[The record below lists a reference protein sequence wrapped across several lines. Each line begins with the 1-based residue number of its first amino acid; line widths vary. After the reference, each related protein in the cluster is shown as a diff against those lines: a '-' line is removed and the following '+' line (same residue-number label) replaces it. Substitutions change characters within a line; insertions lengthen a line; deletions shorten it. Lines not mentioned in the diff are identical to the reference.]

1 MNKYTKILFTFIFCY
16 SSALSDVPQLI
27 NYQGIVSSNGSL
39 HEGLGQF
46 KFAII
51 GEGQGPEGATATAG
65 VSFGFLTNIQVAQGG
80 SGYITRPDVIITDP
94 TGVGAAAFANLNG
107 DSVSSITVTNAG
119 YGYSSSPIITISAPQ
134 SGNITTYWSN
144 DGSSTLGSEPDSAVE
159 VNVSEGI
166 FSLLLGDINLSNM
179 NPLPASVFT
188 NENVSLRIWFSD
200 LNNGFEQLTPD
211 QRIAAV
217 GYAMMSAQAAPG
229 SIDSA
234 ALAQGA
240 VTSINIAPGSIDS
253 TALAQGAITSDNIS
267 TGAITSDKIAPGAIT
282 YENLDSSLLSG
293 AGQIRGDLYLGPSVS
308 SRNRRYDVV
317 FDVPA
322 ESSSDPDLGS
332 GVAVAYN
339 NGKVYVLAGQ
349 TPGSIES
356 IYVYDSA
363 TRSWSQ
369 GASMTFPREGA
380 SSVVH
385 ANKIYVFGGVDAYF
399 DYHGGDEDHGH
410 EHGGEDVDE
419 EEVNYVRQVEVFDTE
434 TESWSIATEMP
445 ELSARRGLCSEVID
459 NIVYIMGGENSSG
472 VSNRL
477 DTYDIYSTIW
487 SIAADL
493 PVGVS
498 YAGSIAHE
506 GYIGI
511 AGGQKEYGSLWAAGA
526 YYDPQS
532 GIWESFSAQAAES
545 EGRLRPRLIAEE
557 ESSDE
562 IFIVGG
568 VNSSG
573 QRSTAV
579 DVFRP
584 GRDLYAIPIN
594 TQGYE
599 IYTGTIF
606 DDDVYF
612 WGDGL
617 YAIDDPDYYGNNYEF
632 DKKYGDSAYWRNRL
646 NCTIELS
653 LGANC
658 SLALLDNPEDT
669 DGPEIYYNQWDSV
682 QYQYGMIPR
691 HEGNITKWYMYNL
704 PAGLSFN
711 PITGEITGYPQQS
724 SGDAEISVMGISVDG
739 TASATFRMYWGEFW
753 YGY

>member
-1 MNKYTKILFTFIFCY
+1 MSKYTKILFIFIFCY

-27 NYQGIVSSNGSL
+27 NYQGIVSSNGYP

-46 KFAII
+46 KFAIV
-51 GEGQGPEGATATAG
+51 GEEQGSEGATAVAG
-65 VSFGFLTNIQVAQGG
+65 VSFSFLTNIELAQGG
-80 SGYITRPDVIITDP
+80 SGYIARPDVIITDP
-94 TGVGAAAFANLNG
+94 TGVGATAFANLTG

-119 YGYSSSPIITISAPQ
+119 YGYSSSPTITISAPQ
-134 SGNITTYWSN
+134 SGNTTTYWSN
-144 DGSSTLGSEPDSAVE
+144 DGSSMLGSEPNSAVE

-166 FSLLLGDINLSNM
+166 FSLLLGDKNLINM
-179 NPLPASVFT
+179 DPLPASVFT

-229 SIDSA
+229 SIDSK

-253 TALAQGAITSDNIS
+253 TALAQGAV
-267 TGAITSDKIAPGAIT
+267 TSDKIAQGAVTSGKIALGAIT
-282 YENLDSSLLSG
+282 YENLDSALLSS
-293 AGQIRGDLYLGPSVS
+293 AGQVRGELYLGPSVS

-317 FDVPA
+317 FDVPV

-332 GVAVAYN
+332 GVAIAYN

-385 ANKIYVFGGVDAYF
+385 SNQIYVFGGVNAYTNGH
-399 DYHGGDEDHGH
+399 DEEHGDEH
-410 EHGGEDVDE
+410 EESGAD
-419 EEVNYVRQVEVFDTE
+419 YVRQVEVFDTE
-434 TESWSIATEMP
+434 TESWGVATEMP
-445 ELSARRGLCSEVID
+445 ELSARRGLCAEVID
-459 NIVYIMGGENSSG
+459 NIVYVMGGENSYS

-477 DTYDIYSTIW
+477 DTYDLYNNTWMSE
-487 SIAADL
+487 ADL
-493 PVGVS
+493 PIGVS
-498 YAGSIAHE
+498 YSGSIAHQ

-511 AGGQKEYGSLWAAGA
+511 AGGRTEYGSLWRAGA
-526 YYDPQS
+526 YYDPTS

-545 EGRLRPRLIAEE
+545 EGRLRPRLIADE

-568 VNSSG
+568 VNSSE

-584 GRDLYAIPIN
+584 RRDLYAIPIN

-606 DDDVYF
+606 DDEVYF

-632 DKKYGDSAYWRNRL
+632 DKEYGDSAYWRNRL
-646 NCTIELS
+646 NCTSELS
-653 LGANC
+653 LGANF

-669 DGPEIYYNQWDSV
+669 DGPSFNYYSHESV
-682 QYQYGMIPR
+682 YYYEGMIPR
-691 HEGNITKWYMYNL
+691 HQGNITKWYMYNL
-704 PAGLSFN
+704 PSGLSFD
-711 PITGEITGYPQQS
+711 PITGEITGYPSQS
-724 SGDAEISVMGISVDG
+724 GSADISVMGISVDG
-739 TASATFRMYWGEFW
+739 TASTTFQLYWDELHY

>member
-1 MNKYTKILFTFIFCY
+1 MSKYTKILFVFIFCY

-27 NYQGIVSSNGSL
+27 NYQGIVSSDGSP

-46 KFAII
+46 KFAIV
-51 GEGQGPEGATATAG
+51 GEEQGSERATATAVVYNNFLVDIV
-65 VSFGFLTNIQVAQGG
+65 VSEGG
-80 SGYITRPDVIITDP
+80 SGYIAPPEVIITDS
-94 TGVGAAAFANLNG
+94 TGYGATAFANLTG
-107 DSVSSITVTNAG
+107 DSVSSIRVVTTG
-119 YGYSSSPIITISAPQ
+119 SGYSSSPTITISAPQ

-166 FSLLLGDINLSNM
+166 FSLLLGDVNLINM
-179 NPLPASVFT
+179 DPLPASVFT

-229 SIDSA
+229 SIDSK

-253 TALAQGAITSDNIS
+253 TALAQGAVTSDKIAQ
-267 TGAITSDKIAPGAIT
+267 GGVTSDKIAPGAIT
-282 YENLDSSLLSG
+282 YENLDSALLSS
-293 AGQIRGDLYLGPSVS
+293 AGQVRGDLYLGPSVN

-317 FDVPA
+317 FDVPV

-349 TPGSIES
+349 TPGSIQS

-385 ANKIYVFGGVDAYF
+385 ANKIYVFGGVNASSY
-399 DYHGGDEDHGH
+399 H
-410 EHGGEDVDE
+410 EHGEHEGEHEDDHNDE
-419 EEVNYVRQVEVFDTE
+419 EVDYYVRQVEVFDTD
-434 TESWSIATEMP
+434 TNSWGLAPNMP
-445 ELSARRGLCSEVID
+445 ELAARRGLCAEVID
-459 NIVYIMGGENSSG
+459 NVVYLVGGENSSG

-477 DTYDIYSTIW
+477 DTYDLYLNTWST
-487 SIAADL
+487 ADNL
-493 PVGVS
+493 PIGVS
-498 YAGSIAHE
+498 YSGSIAHQ

-511 AGGQKEYGSLWAAGA
+511 AGGRTEYGSLWRAGA

-532 GIWESFSAQAAES
+532 DTWESFAAQADES

-557 ESSDE
+557 GYSDE
-562 IFIVGG
+562 FYIVGG
-568 VNSSG
+568 TNSSG
-573 QRSTAV
+573 QRSTSV

-584 GRDLYAIPIN
+584 REDLYAIPIN
-594 TQGYE
+594 TQGHE
-599 IYTGTIF
+599 IYTGIRF
-606 DDDVYF
+606 DDEVYF
-612 WGDGL
+612 WGDGV
-617 YAIDDPDYYGNNYEF
+617 YAIDESDYYGYENYEF
-632 DKKYGDSAYWRNRL
+632 DKLYGDSAFWRSTL
-646 NCTIELS
+646 NCTSELS
-653 LGANC
+653 LGANY
-658 SLALLDNPEDT
+658 SLALLNNHRDI
-669 DGPEIYYNQWDSV
+669 DGPSFNYYRYEEV
-682 QYQYGMIPR
+682 YYQEGMIPR

-704 PAGLSFN
+704 PTGLSFD
-711 PITGEITGYPQQS
+711 PITGEITGYPNQS
-724 SGDAEISVMGISVDG
+724 IGSAEISVMGISVDG
-739 TASATFRMYWGEFW
+739 TASATFRLYWGEYY